1 MQPSDPFPIDRCS
14 PRLKTAILA
23 EFDGRS
29 PTFQDILSVSPKQWM
44 TVPGIGPSL
53 LKELENITHSQPL
66 VPQDDPS
73 PKPDDAELIARLER
87 FQRDLKRLQRDIQA
101 LLGEAPLREADASGS
116 DLH

>member
-53 LKELENITHSQPL
+53 LRELESITHDQSF
-66 VPQDDPS
+66 VPQGDDS
-73 PKPDDAELIARLER
+73 PKPDDNELMARLER
-87 FQRDLKRLQRDIQA
+87 FQRDLESLQHDLQV
-101 LLGEAPLREADASGS
+101 LLGEAPLREADANGS
-116 DLH
+116 DLC